1 MPSFIR
7 IMGGGPNESSRGEDS
22 ESPLKNYKKLPDT
35 QDIGCW
41 KKISKWKWCLVLNLT
56 TTREFWANYDLFH
69 PASWKRIF
77 LNFHIFFVSCWISKF
92 ALWRCYLNEFV
103 FSFYFA
109 FVLFLSLYL
118 SSSLSFCWSGFVS
131 SSHWS
136 QLSKEKSLQDHFLRM
151 SPRHSDQMSERSP
164 VSRIALWRC
173 SQNVLV
179 LVVVVVV
186 FVFVFVFFVRSSA
199 GSLFEG
205 VL

>member
-41 KKISKWKWCLVLNLT
+41 NFFSKWKWCLVLNLT

-103 FSFYFA
+103 FFFLLCLCFF
-109 FVLFLSLYL
+109 FVIVFIFVTIFLLIRFCVLITLITIVKGKKSPGSLPKDV
-118 SSSLSFCWSGFVS
+118 SSSLWS
-131 SSHWS
+131 
-136 QLSKEKSLQDHFLRM
+136 
-151 SPRHSDQMSERSP
+151 
-164 VSRIALWRC
+164 
-173 SQNVLV
+173 NVWKVTGL
-179 LVVVVVV
+179 
-186 FVFVFVFFVRSSA
+186 
-199 GSLFEG
+199 
-205 VL
+205 